1 MTTDEKLA
9 VLARAILEIGEKAVR
24 TWEYDGEDAYGAG
37 LHLSETLTRGL
48 RDIADVQSERASSPI
63 GQNDQPGLAFSGEGE
78 KP

>member
-9 VLARAILEIGEKAVR
+9 IIARAILEIKEKAVR

-48 RDIADVQSERASSPI
+48 RDIADIQSERA
-63 GQNDQPGLAFSGEGE
+63 G
-78 KP
+78 